1 MADLNSEP
9 SPVEIQFPN
18 EYFHTVAIN
27 MLWHPDGGVA
37 PDAVVNPEDGTLRAG
52 VKRCT
57 QGTGFFYRFEER
69 NYLATA
75 RHCFTDR
82 AWRTN
87 DYLEPPVTPT
97 HLMMRVRT
105 KPDSGTLDAN
115 RLGFIDFCLKLVD
128 DDENPLWFEHSRG
141 VQVDIAARPLDD
153 LPVDELLFLP
163 LEPKDAAYGTD
174 PRFWVTDDVYTVGYP
189 FGLDHGFLWPIWMR
203 GTVASEPA
211 LYFPYKG
218 EEYPLFLVDSRT
230 RPGQSGS
237 PVFLRRRHFTD
248 IASDDVLPRLRLIGI
263 YSGRLN
269 EESELGF
276 AWHIGE
282 LDRLCHAK
290 QNAQK
295 SKS

>member
-1 MADLNSEP
+1 MTEADQGS
-9 SPVEIQFPN
+9 SHIDVQFPN
-18 EYFHTVAIN
+18 EYFHTVSIN

-37 PDAVVNPEDGTLRAG
+37 PDEAVNAEDGTLRPG
-52 VKRCT
+52 VKACT
-57 QGTGFFYRFEER
+57 QGTGFFYRFEGR

-87 DYLEPPVTPT
+87 EYLEPPVTPT
-97 HLMMRVRT
+97 HLTMSVRT
-105 KPDSGTLDAN
+105 KPSSEALDAN
-115 RLGFIDFCLKLVD
+115 HLGVVDYCLKLVD
-128 DDENPLWFEHSRG
+128 EDENPLWFEHPRG
-141 VQVDIAARPLDD
+141 FEVDIAARPLDD

-163 LEPKDAAYGTD
+163 LAPKDAAYGTD

-211 LYFPYKG
+211 LYFPFEG
-218 EEYPLFLVDSRT
+218 DEYPLFLVDSRT

-248 IASDDVLPRLRLIGI
+248 IISDDVLPRLRLIGI

-269 EESELGF
+269 KESELGF

-282 LDRLCHAK
+282 LNKLCQAE
-290 QNAQK
+290 QNAPK
-295 SKS
+295 SSS

>member
-1 MADLNSEP
+1 MTQLDPEAAALH
-9 SPVEIQFPN
+9 IQFPN
-18 EYFHTVAIN
+18 EYFHSVSIST
-27 MLWHPDGGVA
+27 LWHPDGGVA
-37 PDAVVNPEDGTLRAG
+37 PDEVVNPEDGTLRPG
-52 VKRCT
+52 VQPCK
-57 QGTGFFYRFEER
+57 QGTGFFYRFGGR
-69 NYLATA
+69 NFLVTA

-87 DYLEPPVTPT
+87 EYLKPPVTPT
-97 HLMMRVRT
+97 HLSMRVRSR
-105 KPDSGTLDAN
+105 PSSGVLDADHL
-115 RLGFIDFCLKLVD
+115 RFIDFCLHLVD
-128 DDENPLWFEHSRG
+128 EDENPLWLEHPRG
-141 VQVDIAARPLDD
+141 FQVDIAARPLDD
-153 LPVDELLFLP
+153 LSVDELLFLP

-189 FGLDHGFLWPIWMR
+189 FGLDHGCLWPIWIR

-248 IASDDVLPRLRLIGI
+248 ETSDDVLPRFRLIGI

-282 LDRLCHAK
+282 LDRLCLA
-290 QNAQK
+290 AQYA
-295 SKS
+295 SKSNS